1 MVLIKA
7 LKSSLVLFHSFL
19 DLTSDIMGRVAGL
32 DGVDVACSSDII
44 FNSQQRVSVK
54 KVNVSFLE
62 LLHLFLL
69 LLAGI
74 GWLWVKFMI
83 IFKEHRLDVFAELDI
98 VSTLVLKVSMYKL
111 DLFGPHAVE
120 VFHLSE
126 QLLGYVG
133 LEEGVYELPEV
144 VVVLHFPGRDHPVVV
159 GFPDV
164 VVLVVY
170 EVEAPATVLALRSR
184 G

>member
-19 DLTSDIMGRVAGL
+19 DLAPDIMGRVAGL

-44 FNSQQRVSVK
+44 FNSQQRVRIK

-83 IFKEHRLDVFAELDI
+83 IFKEYRSDVFAELDI
-98 VSTLVLKVSMYKL
+98 VSALVLDIGMHKF

-120 VFHLSE
+120 VFHLSK

-133 LEEGVYELPEV
+133 LEEGVNELPEM
-144 VVVLHFPGRDHPVVV
+144 VVVLHFLGRDHPVVI
-159 GFPDV
+159 GLPDV
-164 VVLVVY
+164 VVFVVY
-170 EVEAPATVLALRSR
+170 EVEAPSTVLALWSR
-184 G
+184 